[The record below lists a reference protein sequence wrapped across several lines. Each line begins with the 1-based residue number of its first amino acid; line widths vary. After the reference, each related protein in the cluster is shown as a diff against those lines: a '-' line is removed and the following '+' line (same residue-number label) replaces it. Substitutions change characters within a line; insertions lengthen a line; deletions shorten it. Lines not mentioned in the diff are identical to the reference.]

1 MTTAHAPGKIILFG
15 EHAVVYSRPAIA
27 VPLLQ
32 LQATGEVTDLNDSP
46 RGKVWLQASAVD
58 LSCWLHE
65 CPKTNPLAKVV
76 RLTLDEVRAVNPP
89 ALSIRVTSQIPI
101 ASGLGSGAAVSVAVI
116 RALSEH
122 LGSPLTL
129 ERQSSLAFEVEKLHH
144 GTPSGVD
151 NTVITFSQPVYFVRG
166 TPPESFKIGRRFE
179 LAIGVSDMP
188 APTAVAVSTVRQ
200 GWLTDPERYDDLFDA
215 IGHISEQARH
225 VIQSGQPEALG
236 PLMDENQDL
245 LEELGVSSS
254 ALRELI
260 LAARAAGAL
269 GAKLSG
275 AGLGGNVIAL
285 VTPETR
291 ERVLRAYESAG
302 AIMTMHTEV
311 RN

>member
-65 CPKTNPLAKVV
+65 CPKSNPLAKVV

-89 ALSIRVTSQIPI
+89 ALSVRVTSQIPI

-122 LGSPLTL
+122 LGSPLPL

-151 NTVITFSQPVYFVRG
+151 NTVITFCQPVYFVRG
-166 TPPESFKIGRRFE
+166 TPPNLFKIGRSFE

-215 IGHISEQARH
+215 IGHISEQARR

-236 PLMDENQDL
+236 PLMNENQDL

-260 LAARAAGAL
+260 LAARASGAL